1 MLNPDLL
8 KAIATRNEAVV
19 KKQFEKQGYLVR
31 RLDRNAKGKRPD
43 FDISRRIDR
52 PEMLCEVKTVFS
64 QGFLRDQGAHVST
77 LDEKLIGTFEHKIDL
92 REISDKL
99 ANAVQQRKAL
109 VEDVSSYADLPFLV
123 AFFFDPFADV
133 LDAFPDTFEAE
144 VSGILTI
151 KNDVPRTNAF
161 EKLSE
166 EQQEQILRTQSAA
179 GLPPESKNFALVRN
193 KAASRPVPTDFQYQ
207 CLTR

>member
-1 MLNPDLL
+1 MLNPEILR
-8 KAIATRNEAVV
+8 AIATRNEAVV
-19 KKQFEKQGYLVR
+19 KKQFEKLRYLVR
-31 RLDRNAKGKRPD
+31 KLDSNAKKKRPD
-43 FDISRRIDR
+43 FLISRADG

-64 QGFLRDQGAHVST
+64 QGFLAGRGAHVST
-77 LDEKLIGTFEHKIDL
+77 LDENLKGPFKHEIDL

-99 ANAVQQRKAL
+99 ANAVQKRKAL
-109 VEDVSSYADLPFLV
+109 VEDDSSFTDLPLLV
-123 AFFFDPFADV
+123 AFFFDPYADV

-166 EQQEQILRTQSAA
+166 EQQEQILRTQNAA
-179 GLPPESKNFALVRN
+179 GLPPESKSFALVQN
-193 KAASRPVPTDFQYQ
+193 KAASRPVPRDFQYQ